1 MRLHCRYDTVACGLL
16 TLHTV
21 IAQST
26 SNLTA
31 ALAAIAIPLLSP
43 AAVLAMHCAAQ
54 SYSHEAVVTW
64 VRAYALQPYS
74 AVRLRLQASVQHVR
88 LCREVPRQ
96 ASMSRLGSR
105 IQGTQAV
112 LQILAGYS
120 RVL

>member
-1 MRLHCRYDTVACGLL
+1 MSLHCRYDTVACGLL

-21 IAQST
+21 IAQRT

-64 VRAYALQPYS
+64 VRAYALQPRPLDCACKHLCNTFAS
-74 AVRLRLQASVQHVR
+74 AARCQGKQA
-88 LCREVPRQ
+88 
-96 ASMSRLGSR
+96 
-105 IQGTQAV
+105 
-112 LQILAGYS
+112 
-120 RVL
+120 

>member
-21 IAQST
+21 IAQRT

-64 VRAYALQPYS
+64 VRACALQPS
-74 AVRLRLQASVQHVR
+74 SVRLRLQASVQHAR
-88 LCREVPRQ
+88 LCCNVPR
-96 ASMSRLGSR
+96 ASKHNRLGSR
-105 IQGTQAV
+105 IQDTQAA
-112 LQILAGYS
+112 LQILAGYC
-120 RVL
+120 RLL

>member
-1 MRLHCRYDTVACGLL
+1 MSLHCRYDTVACGLL

-21 IAQST
+21 IAQRT

-64 VRAYALQPYS
+64 VRAYALQPRPLDC
-74 AVRLRLQASVQHVR
+74 ACKHLCNVR
-88 LCREVPRQ
+88 LCREMPRL